1 MRRLERIFDA
11 IFMILF
17 IQIKSLV
24 GTPEFVAP
32 EVVNYDFIS
41 TGTGNVELILKQNSF
56 FVQICNFQTFGHWES
71 FVIFCSPDI
80 LLLWAITTQKPII
93 ILASKYSW
101 SHCYQPDIQFII
113 SASILILIL
122 RNSTRYQK
130 TLRISF
136 PNF

>member
-41 TGTGNVELILKQNSF
+41 TGTGNVELILKHNIF
-56 FVQICNFQTFGHWES
+56 FN
-71 FVIFCSPDI
+71 
-80 LLLWAITTQKPII
+80 
-93 ILASKYSW
+93 
-101 SHCYQPDIQFII
+101 
-113 SASILILIL
+113 
-122 RNSTRYQK
+122 
-130 TLRISF
+130 
-136 PNF
+136 

>member
-1 MRRLERIFDA
+1 M
-11 IFMILF
+11 
-17 IQIKSLV
+17 

-56 FVQICNFQTFGHWES
+56 FYICIFQTFGHWGS

-93 ILASKYSW
+93 TLASKYKYS
-101 SHCYQPDIQFII
+101 
-113 SASILILIL
+113 
-122 RNSTRYQK
+122 
-130 TLRISF
+130 
-136 PNF
+136 

>member
-1 MRRLERIFDA
+1 M
-11 IFMILF
+11 
-17 IQIKSLV
+17 

-93 ILASKYSW
+93 ILASKYIVGATA
-101 SHCYQPDIQFII
+101 CYQADIQFII

>member
-1 MRRLERIFDA
+1 MGRPERMFDA
-11 IFMILF
+11 ISNYLFILF

-80 LLLWAITTQKPII
+80 LLLWAITTQQPII
-93 ILASKYSW
+93 ILASK
-101 SHCYQPDIQFII
+101 
-113 SASILILIL
+113 
-122 RNSTRYQK
+122 
-130 TLRISF
+130 
-136 PNF
+136 